1 MPGKRY
7 IQDIAAGFN
16 SIEDNNDVDF
26 NELKDAANKAL
37 VAYEAFLNKPEKSY
51 LDKSDI
57 QKDNYTLR
65 HKMSEYLKKNE
76 KNPDEKYAVVAK
88 NYNAIVEKCKYDRE
102 NYAPNSLSDAL
113 REKNAEIYNKACL
126 VAGINNK
133 AKDSEEKYQVIDK
146 AQKEER
152 REDVYK
158 AIAEYLY
165 IGELERQLSLATAD
179 KYVNEHPEEAKQWQD
194 EIFDDLYSDD
204 FSKNAQEFVK
214 NDKFGKMLYDGV
226 MKDYFKT
233 EDSLIAG
240 NKNAL
245 KDKLNEIL
253 LDHINETYDQAY
265 YDYDREN
272 LSEEEKKKIGEIADE
287 LDECREVAYAFTL
300 DCRDDIYLDTFDIR
314 TRAEINGK
322 IEYVYNKE
330 KQEQFEKPVSDYKDR
345 LADAEKKDKELK
357 ELNEALNKDI
367 AGYKATVEKC
377 EKQLENIREWNPAKH
392 SPIAMERDKAKEN
405 LDNWTPVLADNVKK
419 LEESKKALEELN
431 KEGEKSRSKEAVQ
444 ERKQA
449 ELERRRKND
458 LYVNV
463 EDYEDKDKS
472 KTTKIVRDP
481 NLAAREMTDF
491 IRTGDLAKATAGDV
505 KLSNDFRKI
514 TQNITVETKNI
525 IRHSDYTRKGRS
537 INAPEMGVKISN
549 VLNKNEE
556 IKNEEIIAEN
566 ENAEELNESFEEINA
581 LGDKD
586 SRSLATEAQALT
598 KAEEGVWFGTQQY
611 KDIIAELKEINR
623 LENKLNADKLNAAK
637 QKSGADLQIIGL
649 GENIN
654 FEDIDSKDSKVFSHS
669 LWKRETA
676 LINRKKDLMLDMD
689 HYINRKLDERDDSS
703 KENENSRKRRH
714 AMTQAQNS
722 LAASIRLAEKGFR
735 LTYDDKPKRGIGAAV
750 HELNFG
756 NKKNQKNQDYNE
768 ILKDAEKLNDRL
780 LKGNISGRDMMNEK
794 IRLLN
799 KMIKYLDKEYKN
811 VADKDAAK
819 RNKKNGVDVR
829 AYKFKT
835 MNNQGKHREPTG
847 ADELR
852 YKMVLDSYS
861 SIASTL
867 IYDMMTDMSISSQ
880 KAETHRDEILKTAA
894 RFDVPVERYE
904 KKLEKKKNAE
914 LKAEQEKELGKN
926 KPEVKA
932 GEKNEEKANEEMIKN
947 NKKKAVKTNAIF

>member
-1 MPGKRY
+1 MPGRRY

-37 VAYEAFLNKPEKSY
+37 AAYEAFLNKPEKSY

-133 AKDSEEKYQVIDK
+133 AKDFEEKYQVIDK

-158 AIAEYLY
+158 AIAEFLY

-233 EDSLIAG
+233 EDSLVAG
-240 NKNAL
+240 KKNAL

-272 LSEEEKKKIGEIADE
+272 LSEEEKKKIEEIADE
-287 LDECREVAYAFTL
+287 LDKCRDVAYAFTL

-367 AGYKATVEKC
+367 AGWKATVEKC
-377 EKQLENIREWNPAKH
+377 EKQLENIRVWDAQKH
-392 SPIAMERDKAKEN
+392 GPIAMERDRAQGNINN
-405 LDNWTPVLADNVKK
+405 LTPVLEDNVKK

-458 LYVNV
+458 LYVNA
-463 EDYEDKDKS
+463 EDFEDKDKS
-472 KTTKIVRDP
+472 KTTKIVRNP
-481 NLAAREMTDF
+481 SVASREMSEL
-491 IRTGDLAKATAGDV
+491 IRTGGLAKAMAGDI
-505 KLSNDFRKI
+505 KLSDDFRKI

-525 IRHSDYTRKGRS
+525 VRHSDYTRKERKN
-537 INAPEMGVKISN
+537 IAPEMGVKISN

-556 IKNEEIIAEN
+556 IKNEKIKTEDVILEN
-566 ENAEELNESFEEINA
+566 ENAQELNESFEEINA

-586 SRSLATEAQALT
+586 APSLASEAAALT
-598 KAEEGVWFGTQQY
+598 KAEEGVWFGTKQY
-611 KDIIAELKEINR
+611 TDIVNELKEINK
-623 LENKLNADKLNAAK
+623 LENKLNAERLKAK
-637 QKSGADLQIIGL
+637 QNNGSDLELVGF
-649 GENIN
+649 GENISLGSI
-654 FEDIDSKDSKVFSHS
+654 ESKNEGVFSQK
-669 LWKRETA
+669 LYNMEKY
-676 LINRKKDLMLDMD
+676 LINRKKDLLLDMD

-703 KENENSRKRRH
+703 KENENSRKRRL
-714 AMTQAQNS
+714 AMTKAQNS
-722 LAASIRLAEKGFR
+722 LSASVRLAEKNFR
-735 LTYDDKPKRGIGAAV
+735 LTYEEKPNRGIGGVV
-750 HELNFG
+750 HELRYG
-756 NKKNQKNQDYNE
+756 NKKNQKNSEYND
-768 ILKDAEKLNDRL
+768 ILHDAESL
-780 LKGNISGRDMMNEK
+780 NEK
-794 IRLLN
+794 MLKNKIKGREMRSEKIKLLN
-799 KMIKYLDKEYKN
+799 KMIDYLNNEFKN
-811 VADKDAAK
+811 VKDSAAMK
-819 RNKKNGVDVR
+819 RNKANGIKTH
-829 AYKFKT
+829 AYTFRT
-835 MNNQGKHREPTG
+835 DNNQGKHREPKSS
-847 ADELR
+847 DEMR
-852 YKMVLDSYS
+852 YKMVLDSFGNL
-861 SIASTL
+861 ASTL
-867 IYDMMTDMSISSQ
+867 LYDMMTDKNVPSASAI
-880 KAETHRDEILKTAA
+880 KLRDEIRKQAEQL
-894 RFDVPVERYE
+894 DVPINTYD
-904 KKLEKKKNAE
+904 KKLEKKKADE
-914 LKAEQEKELGKN
+914 LKAEQLKNMPKNKEEEKEDKKVEPAKLN
-926 KPEVKA
+926 
-932 GEKNEEKANEEMIKN
+932 N
-947 NKKKAVKTNAIF
+947 NKKKVITNPIF